1 MTARV
6 TNTGPCTWMNNV
18 RLVASWSGPGS
29 RETAFPV
36 SDRRVAPG
44 ETANVAFRLRAPEAP
59 GDYRLARDLEQAGI
73 ARFSAKGG
81 ATLDVRVVVAP

>member
-1 MTARV
+1 
-6 TNTGPCTWMNNV
+6 MNNV
-18 RLVASWSGPGS
+18 RLVASWSGPES

-44 ETANVAFRLRAPEAP
+44 ETANVRFALRAPDAP
-59 GDYRLARDLEQAGI
+59 GDYRLTLDLEQVGI

-81 ATLDVRVVVAP
+81 PVLEKTIVVGP